1 MINCGLMKYEWWH
14 TGTIYQV
21 YPRSFQDSNGDGIGD
36 LQGIRQ
42 RLDYLQWLGID
53 AIWLSPIF
61 PSPMA
66 DFGYDIADYVGI
78 DPIFGTLADFDELIE
93 VVHGR
98 GMKLILDLVPNH
110 SSDRHPWFL
119 ESRSS
124 RHSPKR
130 DWYIWQDAAPH
141 GGVPNNWR
149 SVFGGSGWEWDE
161 HTGQYYYHGFLKEQ
175 PDLNWR
181 NPQVVEAMLEVMRFW
196 LNKGV
201 DGFRVDVM
209 WHMIKDAQLRDNPV
223 NEGYLDHMPDYD
235 QLIPLY
241 STEQPEVHEIVRQM
255 RRVMDDY
262 PGRMMIGEIYLPL
275 EQLMAY
281 YGINNDEAHLPFN
294 FQLLSLPWDGEV
306 ITQAIEAYEA
316 ALPGDGW
323 PNWVLGNHD
332 RPRIATRVGTDQA
345 RIAAMLLLT
354 LRGTPTIYY
363 GDEIGMADVFI
374 PKGEI
379 QDPQGLNMPE
389 KDLSRDPCRT
399 PMQWSPAANG
409 GFSESKPWLRLGDD
423 VTERNVEHQ
432 QKVDDSMLSLY
443 RRLISLRKKEP
454 SLSQGVY
461 RPLSADPY
469 LVAYIREQAGS
480 SSFLVVLNLS
490 DAPYDFNSREVLL
503 EGLIEVCT
511 DPDLEGLAVNNGLAL
526 KANEGMV
533 IRLSAINF

>member
-1 MINCGLMKYEWWH
+1 MKYKWWH
-14 TGTIYQV
+14 IGTIYQV
-21 YPRSFQDSNGDGIGD
+21 YPRSFQDSNGDGVGD
-36 LQGIRQ
+36 LQGIIQ
-42 RLDYLQWLGID
+42 RLDYLQWLGVD

-66 DFGYDIADYVGI
+66 DFGYDIADYVDI
-78 DPIFGTLADFDELIE
+78 DPIFGSLKDFDELLTE
-93 VVHGR
+93 VHFR

-124 RHSPKR
+124 RDNPKR
-130 DWYIWQDAAPH
+130 DWYIWQDAAAE

-149 SVFGGSGWEWDE
+149 SVFGGSGWEWDQT
-161 HTGQYYYHGFLKEQ
+161 TGQYYYHGFLKEQ

-181 NPQVVEAMLEVMRFW
+181 NPEVVEAMLDVMKFW

-209 WHMIKDAQLRDNPV
+209 WHMIKDEQLRDNPI

-241 STEQPEVHEIVRQM
+241 STEQPEVHEIVRKM
-255 RRVMDDY
+255 RRSIDEYED
-262 PGRMMIGEIYLPL
+262 RMMIGEIYLPL

-281 YGINNDEAHLPFN
+281 YGKDDDEAHLPFN
-294 FQLLSLPWDGEV
+294 FQLLSLPWNGEL

-316 ALPGDGW
+316 ALPPDGW

-332 RPRIATRVGTDQA
+332 RPRIGTRVGLAQA
-345 RIAAMLLLT
+345 KIAAMLLLT

-374 PKGEI
+374 PKDEI
-379 QDPQGLNMPE
+379 QDPQGLNMPD

-399 PMQWSPAANG
+399 PMQWSAAPNG
-409 GFSESKPWLRLGDD
+409 GFSSGKPWLRLADD
-423 VTERNVEHQ
+423 FAERNVDNQREEE
-432 QKVDDSMLSLY
+432 DSMLSLY
-443 RRLISLRKKEP
+443 RNLIRLRKLEP
-454 SLSQGVY
+454 ALHVGAY
-461 RPLSADPY
+461 RPLPADPF
-469 LVAYIREQAGS
+469 LIAYIRES
-480 SSFLVVLNLS
+480 IDSKFLVVLNLS
-490 DAPYDFNSREVLL
+490 DSPYDFHPRELTL

-511 DPDLEGLAVNNGLAL
+511 DTDLEGLAVQNIIYL

-533 IRLSAINF
+533 IRLSAL